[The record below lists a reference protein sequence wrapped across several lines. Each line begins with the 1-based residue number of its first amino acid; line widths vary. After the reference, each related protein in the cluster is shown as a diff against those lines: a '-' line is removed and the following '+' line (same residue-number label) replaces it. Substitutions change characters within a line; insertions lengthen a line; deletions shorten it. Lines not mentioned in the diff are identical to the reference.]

1 MSGSGGD
8 GFGGGGGGGGGIAG
22 AGGGG
27 GKGDDED
34 PCDITE
40 TAPLNSPQPAVVATL
55 AVGSRLTV
63 ALVTGGARPTLQVN
77 APAGTAG
84 SLTHRGAL
92 AIANCIRAGNV
103 YEAEVLTISGGQVL
117 LRIERV

>member
-8 GFGGGGGGGGGIAG
+8 GFGGSGGSGGLAG
-22 AGGGG
+22 AGGGS
-27 GKGDDED
+27 GKDTDED

-63 ALVTGGARPTLQVN
+63 TLATGGARPTLQVD

-92 AIANCIRAGNV
+92 AIANCIRKGNI
-103 YEAEVLTISGGQVL
+103 YEAEVLNISGGQVL
-117 LRIERV
+117 LRIERA

>member
-1 MSGSGGD
+1 MSGSGGN
-8 GFGGGGGGGGGIAG
+8 GFGGGGGGGLAG

-27 GKGDDED
+27 GGAGETDDD

-40 TAPLNSPQPAVVATL
+40 TAPLNSPQPAVVTTL
-55 AVGSRLTV
+55 GVGSRLAVTL
-63 ALVTGGARPTLQVN
+63 ATGGARPTLQVHS
-77 APAGTAG
+77 AAGVAG

-92 AIANCIRAGNV
+92 AIANCIQAGNN
-103 YEAEVLTISGGQVL
+103 YEAEVLNISGGQVL